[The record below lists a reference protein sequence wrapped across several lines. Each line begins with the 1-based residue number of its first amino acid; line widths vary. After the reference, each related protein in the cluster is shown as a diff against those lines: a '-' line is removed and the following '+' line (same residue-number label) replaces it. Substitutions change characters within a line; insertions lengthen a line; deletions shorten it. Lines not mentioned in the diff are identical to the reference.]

1 MKKKVWHKV
10 SILTDTEQE
19 IRVSPTETYDGIIV
33 EALEVDG
40 TGSPRLYLSPDEME
54 LLIIKM
60 RQMMEYVKE

>member
-1 MKKKVWHKV
+1 MKKKVWHTV
-10 SILTDTEQE
+10 LIATSTEQE

-33 EALEVDG
+33 ETREFDG

-54 LLIIKM
+54 LLILKM